1 MRTLA
6 PRLFALLPPP
16 SLLLLSPPPSLLFFG
31 VFTSSSLRLLGSFG
45 GPCRLSFALLRPP
58 SPSFALLRLRPSSCC
73 VPSSSSSFTSSP
85 YLRDPFFCLRAL
97 SLTSR
102 PPRLSNAT
110 AIGRR
115 RRRPEAREHGS
126 CGCRLGIDESL
137 SCVLP
142 VSVPTADAI
151 EASEGVRASDSKVRC
166 ST

>member
-1 MRTLA
+1 MPT
-6 PRLFALLPPP
+6 
-16 SLLLLSPPPSLLFFG
+16 
-31 VFTSSSLRLLGSFG
+31 
-45 GPCRLSFALLRPP
+45 LLRPP

-115 RRRPEAREHGS
+115 RRRPEAREHES
-126 CGCRLGIDESL
+126 CGCRLGIDERVV

-151 EASEGVRASDSKVRC
+151 EASEGVRALGVGGLFCTFNLYACLLHCEGWSGRFHPHAHRTDTAPKLKVPPPARRP
-166 ST
+166 SHPRPRSVR